1 MVKKILI
8 MNDGVY
14 DEDVYCLENG
24 DRLSAGDL
32 VELLMLPHTD
42 AYESVVAYL
51 PEVEQRFAKEND
63 EFNADQVTEYVDR
76 MFNIIMYNKIPDF
89 EVYSEAFEEIW
100 ELAQSC

>member
-42 AYESVVAYL
+42 AYESVVAYF
-51 PEVEQRFAKEND
+51 PQVEERFAKENS
-63 EFNADQVTEYVDR
+63 EFDANEVSDYIYR
-76 MFNIIMYNKIPDF
+76 MYSIIMYNSIRDF
-89 EVYSEAFEEIW
+89 EVYSEAFEEMW

>member
-42 AYESVVAYL
+42 AYESSLAYIL
-51 PEVEQRFAKEND
+51 SIEEAFTKLNPDFEVEEVSD
-63 EFNADQVTEYVDR
+63 YIDR
-76 MFNIIMYNKIPDF
+76 LFDIIMYNKIPDF

>member
-8 MNDGVY
+8 MNNGAF

-24 DRLSAGDL
+24 DRLSTGDL

-51 PEVEQRFAKEND
+51 PEVEERFAKENS
-63 EFNADQVTEYVDR
+63 EFDADQVTEYIDR
-76 MFNIIMYNKIPDF
+76 MFHIIMFDKSLDF
-89 EVYSEAFEEIW
+89 EVYSEAFEEMW

>member
-1 MVKKILI
+1 MTKKILI

-24 DRLSAGDL
+24 DRLSASQL
-32 VELLMLPHTD
+32 VNLLMLPHTD

-51 PEVEQRFAKEND
+51 PEVEQRFAKENS
-63 EFNADQVTEYVDR
+63 EFDANEVSDYIYR
-76 MFNIIMYNKIPDF
+76 MYSIIMYNKIPDF
-89 EVYSEAFEEIW
+89 EVYSEAFEEMW